1 MPKSVGRVG
10 KDFAGPPT
18 ALLIEPKA
26 PNVFVNG
33 FPIAVITTKVTPHGK
48 APHAAPV
55 AMASGSP
62 NVKAGGFFVCG
73 SGDLASCGHPL
84 VSTSN
89 VFIN

>member
-1 MPKSVGRVG
+1 MPRKNLGRVTV
-10 KDFAGPPT
+10 DVAGGVLSAP
-18 ALLIEPKA
+18 LV

-33 FPIAVITTKVTPHGK
+33 KPIAVIGTPIAPHGK
-48 APHAAPV
+48 FPHSGAK
-55 AMASGSP
+55 METGSP